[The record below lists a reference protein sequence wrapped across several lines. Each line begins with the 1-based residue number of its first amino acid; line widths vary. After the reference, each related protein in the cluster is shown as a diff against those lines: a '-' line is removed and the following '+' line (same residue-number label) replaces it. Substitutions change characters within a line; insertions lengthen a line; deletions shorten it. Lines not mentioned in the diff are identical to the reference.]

1 MEGTILI
8 VDDEVKITEI
18 LKAYLESNGFCALVA
33 YDGRNA
39 IESVRMH
46 KPDLVIL
53 DLMLPDIPGEE
64 VCRMIREESSV
75 PIIML
80 TAKVEESDMVEGL
93 GIGADDYIMKPFSPR
108 NVIARIKAVLRR
120 YRQDFQ
126 ESSRDIVI
134 GDKYLVVNFEQHTIY
149 KNGNE
154 VHLTPNEYHIFEAMV
169 LAPNRVF
176 TREQLVT
183 CAWGDD
189 YDGYDR
195 SIDSHIKSIRQK
207 IEPDRSNPR
216 YFITVFGIG
225 YKFVP

>member
-149 KNGNE
+149 NNGSV
-154 VHLTPNEYHIFEAMV
+154 VHLTRNEYHIFEAMV

-183 CAWGDD
+183 
-189 YDGYDR
+189 
-195 SIDSHIKSIRQK
+195 
-207 IEPDRSNPR
+207 
-216 YFITVFGIG
+216 
-225 YKFVP
+225 